1 MRRVFALAAAA
12 VFLACALCPKPGF
25 TEDAATVRLAKVIYA
40 LARQDTYAAKQAIG
54 SLAMNRVD
62 SPWFGD
68 TLGEVLDEQHQF
80 PAGDRYD
87 AESLAAAHEVLAGR
101 RTLDAGT
108 VYYRSAAA
116 TERRDD
122 PPVSAVGGFLFY
134 ATDTAI

>member
-1 MRRVFALAAAA
+1 MRKWIGALAA
-12 VFLACALCPKPGF
+12 LALLVCAFAPQVSF
-25 TEDAATVRLAKVIYA
+25 TEDVGTVMLALAIYA
-40 LARQDTYAAKQAIG
+40 LARNDSYDAK
-54 SLAMNRVD
+54 LALGTVVMNRVD